1 MTIPGFEAVFAVIG
15 LLVVA
20 YLVLR
25 GRGRG
30 NEDENESK
38 DENKKNKK
46 RI

>member
-25 GRGRG
+25 GRG